1 MSLPTVAGRSWLRK
15 VLATAQSKGWWIAI
29 LGIAITLGL
38 LTYGAFAFRRDSPPP
53 KSVETDDLFSAR
65 SGLFKRGRR
74 DQPAVCLTFDDG
86 PHPGSLPQILDTLK
100 AFRVKA
106 TFFLVGRRIRQRPD
120 EVREILLEGHEVGN
134 HTENHIRL
142 DTLNPDQ
149 IRVELGLCA
158 DAFEQASRG
167 RKMALFRA
175 PGMRVDPVVLKIA
188 REFGY
193 VTVSANYGAKDFQ
206 LVKDGPTVADA
217 NEIVGYVLDQLTPG
231 GIILLHD
238 SPETAEA
245 LPEILSG
252 IQKRGFRIESVSRML
267 ADLPEP
273 VWVHSNAGP
282 TRAAT
287 NQP

>member
-1 MSLPTVAGRSWLRK
+1 MAVA
-15 VLATAQSKGWWIAI
+15 LAVVGS
-29 LGIAITLGL
+29 
-38 LTYGAFAFRRDSPPP
+38 GAFAFRKSPPP
-53 KSVETDDLFSAR
+53 HPPAETDDLFSAQY
-65 SGLFKRGRR
+65 SLFKRGRR

-86 PHPGSLPQILDTLK
+86 PHPDSLPQILDTLK
-100 AFRVKA
+100 AFDVKA

-142 DTLNPDQ
+142 DTLTPDQ
-149 IRVELGLCA
+149 IRMELGLCA

-167 RKMALFRA
+167 RQMALFRA

-188 REFGY
+188 QEFGY

-206 LVKDGPTVADA
+206 LVKDGPTVADSK
-217 NEIVGYVLDQLTPG
+217 EIVDYVLDQLTPG

-245 LPEILSG
+245 LPKILAG
-252 IQKRGFRIESVSRML
+252 IKKRGLRIEPVSRML
-267 ADLPEP
+267 ADLPAP
-273 VWVHSNAGP
+273 VRVFSNAGP

-287 NQP
+287 DQP